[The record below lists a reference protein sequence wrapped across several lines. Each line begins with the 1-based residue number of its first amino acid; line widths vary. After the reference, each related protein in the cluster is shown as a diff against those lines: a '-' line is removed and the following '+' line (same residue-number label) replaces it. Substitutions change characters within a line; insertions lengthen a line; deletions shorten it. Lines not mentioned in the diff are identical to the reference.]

1 MTVPSAQSPDP
12 VDLPQDQDA
21 ATQPG
26 SDLPGESSERLDHV
40 QEVIDEAKDSA
51 RTALGEQEPRE
62 DSYDPGDDPL
72 PEANRAPDGAPQ
84 PPAVP
89 DTEHPDD
96 EPEREAAG

>member
-1 MTVPSAQSPDP
+1 MTVPSAQSSGP
-12 VDLPQDQDA
+12 VEVPQDPDA

-51 RTALGEQEPRE
+51 RTALGDQEPAGKP
-62 DSYDPGDDPL
+62 YDPNDDPL

-96 EPEREAAG
+96 KPEYGSTD

>member
-1 MTVPSAQSPDP
+1 MTVPSAPSSGP
-12 VDLPQDQDA
+12 VDLPHDPDA

-40 QEVIDEAKDSA
+40 QDVIDEAKDSA
-51 RTALGEQEPRE
+51 RAALGDQEPA
-62 DSYDPGDDPL
+62 DHSYDPGDDPL

-89 DTEHPDD
+89 DTEHHDD
-96 EPEREAAG
+96 KPGSGSTD

>member
-1 MTVPSAQSPDP
+1 MTVPSAQTPDP
-12 VDLPQDQDA
+12 VDLPRDPDA

-26 SDLPGESSERLDHV
+26 SDLPGESSARLDHV

-51 RTALGEQEPRE
+51 RAALGDQEPAGKS
-62 DSYDPGDDPL
+62 SYDPADDPL

-96 EPEREAAG
+96 AG